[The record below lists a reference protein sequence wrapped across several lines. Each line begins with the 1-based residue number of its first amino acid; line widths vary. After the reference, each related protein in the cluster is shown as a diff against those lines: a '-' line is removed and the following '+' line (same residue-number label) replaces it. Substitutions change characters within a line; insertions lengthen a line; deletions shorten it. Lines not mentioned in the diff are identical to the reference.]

1 MLLPSKVFRF
11 PDLKRVGINNWPT
24 LKRRIQNDNFPPGR
38 YVGKNTRVW
47 DEAEVAA
54 WWDSRPKAGPPPDI
68 VVKPAA
74 ASRPGEDSSRRE
86 TEVSLRHP
94 RNSDSAD
101 SAQSLFKR
109 RG

>member
-54 WWDSRPKAGPPPDI
+54 WWDSRP
-68 VVKPAA
+68 PAA